1 MGGGHR
7 KAECHCWGARVH
19 SPLSLPVGKFH
30 ARGTGTQKI
39 FWDTGWVGPMV
50 PPYTAA
56 VRANVWDTVSAHVRQ
71 QLLQCKGIRIPT
83 LGSFDTILERVQ
95 VGAGY
100 LAVQRPVFYLAR
112 NLAEGHRLTVDMS
125 YMPGNKVLQPM
136 QQAQIAATTFVSS
149 KRVVRCIQAT
159 MSLFSR
165 CIAQGRN
172 TALILR
178 DIGMLLIEDAQVQ
191 MKYYCDFLEAMSGK
205 VTLKGV
211 LLRVPGVPGSVI
223 PRSAAPA
230 FLTRSGCVIVFP
242 EFELQCI
249 HCVPFSGT
257 KKGWQKEAAQDMNGS
272 ARDQRPAGKHPR
284 EEKPPAAQHG
294 TALGG
299 TAGRQGVKLKGTSLA
314 MKAFLQTGTQGL
326 EQR

>member
-125 YMPGNKVLQPM
+125 YMPGNK
-136 QQAQIAATTFVSS
+136 
-149 KRVVRCIQAT
+149 
-159 MSLFSR
+159 
-165 CIAQGRN
+165 GRN